1 MGEKPL
7 FFSGLTPNIQV
18 GRILATMQNLES
30 LLDQA
35 IEASDNGDKDE
46 AIRIYEKILSE
57 KVDWA
62 TVHYNLGLIYKY
74 RNDWDKSYHHNKRA
88 AELDPKMEAAQ
99 WNLGIAATMLK
110 DWKLAR
116 QCWNFFG
123 MQYEIINGD
132 VCIRISP
139 NAEAETVWAT
149 RICPARAI
157 IKNIPLP
164 ESEHRFKDMVLN
176 DGAANGHRMSEGK
189 EYPVLDEIQQLT
201 CSDYQTYSIKCKPIS
216 EEHFEDLQQRCWKS
230 DIAIEN
236 WTTSVQML
244 CKQCS
249 EGKPHEHHDHD
260 LKKASG
266 EFRIALATTSQERLI
281 SVLEAWSQETGVDY
295 YECHY
300 Y

>member
-1 MGEKPL
+1 
-7 FFSGLTPNIQV
+7 
-18 GRILATMQNLES
+18 MQNLEA

-35 IEASDNGDKDE
+35 IEFCDNGDKDE
-46 AIRIYEKILSE
+46 AIRIYEQILSE
-57 KVDWA
+57 KEDWA
-62 TVHYNLGLIYKY
+62 TAHYNLGLIYKY
-74 RNDWDKSYHHNKRA
+74 RNDWHKSYHHNKRA
-88 AELDPKMEAAQ
+88 VELDPKMDAAQ

-123 MQYEIINGD
+123 MNYEIIDYDTAGKLAD

-176 DGAANGHRMSEGK
+176 DGAPNGYRMSEGQ
-189 EYPVLDEIQQLT
+189 EYPVLDEIQHLSS
-201 CSDYQTYSIKCKPIS
+201 SDYQTYSIKCKLIS
-216 EEHFEDLQQRCWKS
+216 EAQFEDLQQRCWKS

-260 LKKASG
+260 LKKASA
-266 EFRIALATTSQERLI
+266 EFRIALATTSQEKLI
-281 SVLEAWSQETGVDY
+281 TVLETWRHEIGIDY
-295 YECHY
+295 YEFLY

>member
-1 MGEKPL
+1 
-7 FFSGLTPNIQV
+7 
-18 GRILATMQNLES
+18 MQNLET

-35 IEASDNGDKDE
+35 VKAYDLGDKDE
-46 AIRIYEKILSE
+46 AIRIYQNVLSE
-57 KVDWA
+57 KEDLS
-62 TVHYNLGLIYKY
+62 TVHYSLGLIYKY
-74 RNDWDKSYHHNKRA
+74 KNEWDKSYFHNKRA
-88 AELDPKMEAAQ
+88 VELAPKMEAAQ

-110 DWKLAR
+110 DWQLAR

-123 MQYEIINGD
+123 MKYEIINEDTAGKLAD
-132 VCIRISP
+132 VSIRISP
-139 NAEAETVWAT
+139 NANAETVWAT

-176 DGAANGHRMSEGK
+176 DGAPNGYRTSEGK
-189 EYPVLDEIQQLT
+189 EYPVLDEIQHLSK
-201 CSDYQTYSIKCKPIS
+201 SDYQTYSVKCKLIS
-216 EEHFEDLQQRCWKS
+216 KAEFEDLQQRCWKS

-236 WTTSVQML
+236 WTTDVQML

-249 EGKPHEHHDHD
+249 EGKPHESHDHD
-260 LKKASG
+260 LKSTNG
-266 EFRIALATTSQERLI
+266 ENKIALASTSQETLV

>member
-1 MGEKPL
+1 
-7 FFSGLTPNIQV
+7 
-18 GRILATMQNLES
+18 MQNLES

-57 KVDWA
+57 KEDWA

-74 RNDWDKSYHHNKRA
+74 RNEWDKSYHHNKRA
-88 AELDPKMEAAQ
+88 VELNPEMEAAQ

-116 QCWNFFG
+116 QCWNIFG
-123 MQYEIINGD
+123 MKYEIIDEDTAGNIGD
-132 VCIRISP
+132 VSIRISP
-139 NAEAETVWAT
+139 NENPETVWAT

-157 IKNIPLP
+157 IKNIPFP
-164 ESEHRFKDMVLN
+164 ESERQFKDIVLN
-176 DGAANGHRMSEGK
+176 DGAPNGYRTSEGK
-189 EYPVLDEIQQLT
+189 EYPVLDEIQHLSK
-201 CSDYQTYSIKCKPIS
+201 SDYLTYSINCKPIS
-216 EEHFEDLQQRCWKS
+216 EEHFKDLQQRCWKS

-236 WTTSVQML
+236 WTTGVQML

-249 EGKPHEHHDHD
+249 EGKPHESHDRD
-260 LKKASG
+260 LKSANEEYK
-266 EFRIALATTSQERLI
+266 IALASTSQETLV
-281 SVLEAWSQETGVDY
+281 SVLKAWSQATGVDY

>member
-1 MGEKPL
+1 ML
-7 FFSGLTPNIQV
+7 
-18 GRILATMQNLES
+18 ILET

-35 IEASDNGDKDE
+35 IEASDNGDKDG
-46 AIRIYEKILSE
+46 AIRIYEKILFE
-57 KVDWA
+57 REDWA

-88 AELDPKMEAAQ
+88 AELDPKIEPAQ
-99 WNLGIAATMLK
+99 WNLGIAATMLT

-123 MQYEIINGD
+123 MEYEIIDEDTAGKLSD
-132 VCIRISP
+132 VCIRISS
-139 NAEAETVWAT
+139 NAEAETVWAI

-189 EYPVLDEIQQLT
+189 GYPVLDEIQHLSS
-201 CSDYQTYSIKCKPIS
+201 SDYQTYSIKCKPIS
-216 EEHFEDLQQRCWKS
+216 DAHFEDLQQRCWKS

-236 WTTSVQML
+236 WTTSVRML

-249 EGKPHEHHDHD
+249 EGKPHEHHDRE
-260 LKKASG
+260 LKKDND
-266 EFRIALATTSQERLI
+266 EFRIALATTSQGKLI

>member
-1 MGEKPL
+1 M
-7 FFSGLTPNIQV
+7 
-18 GRILATMQNLES
+18 NLET

-35 IEASDNGDKDE
+35 IEASAQGDKDL
-46 AIRIYEKILSE
+46 AIDIYGKILSE
-57 KVDWA
+57 KEDWA

-74 RNDWDKSYHHNKRA
+74 RNEWDKSYSHNKRA
-88 AELDPKMEAAQ
+88 VDLDPEMEAAK

-116 QCWNFFG
+116 QCWNSFG
-123 MQYEIINGD
+123 MKYEIIDEDTAGD
-132 VCIRISP
+132 IGETSIRISP
-139 NAEAETVWAT
+139 AENAETVWGI

-164 ESEHRFKDMVLN
+164 ESEHRFKDVVLN
-176 DGAANGHRMSEGK
+176 DGAPNGYRISEGK
-189 EYPVLDEIQQLT
+189 EFAVLDEIQHLS
-201 CSDYQTYSIKCKPIS
+201 CSDYQTYSIKCKTIS
-216 EEHFEDLQQRCWKS
+216 NEQYEDLQQRCWKA

-236 WTTSVQML
+236 WTTQIQML

-249 EGKPHEHHDHD
+249 EGKPHETHDHD
-260 LKKASG
+260 LKSPDG
-266 EFRIALATTSQERLI
+266 ENKIALAATSQEKLV

>member
-1 MGEKPL
+1 
-7 FFSGLTPNIQV
+7 
-18 GRILATMQNLES
+18 MQNLGT
-30 LLDQA
+30 LFDQA
-35 IEASDNGDKDE
+35 IEASDKGDKDE
-46 AIRIYEKILSE
+46 SIRIYEKILSE
-57 KVDWA
+57 KEDWA

-74 RNDWDKSYHHNKRA
+74 RTEWDKSYYHNKRA
-88 AELDPKMEAAQ
+88 VELDPESQASH
-99 WNLGIAATMLK
+99 WNLGIAATMLC

-123 MQYEIINGD
+123 MKYEIIDEDTAGNMGD

-139 NAEAETVWAT
+139 NANAETVWAT

-164 ESEHRFKDMVLN
+164 ESEHRFKDLVLN
-176 DGAANGHRMSEGK
+176 DGAPNGYRMSEGR
-189 EYPVLDEIQQLT
+189 EYPVLDEIQHLSS
-201 CSDYQTYSIKCKPIS
+201 SDYRTYSIKCEPIS
-216 EEHFEDLQQRCWKS
+216 EAHYDNLQQRCWNS

-236 WTTSVQML
+236 WTTEMQML

-249 EGKPHEHHDHD
+249 EGRPHEIHDHD
-260 LKKASG
+260 LKKTSD
-266 EFRIALATTSQERLI
+266 EYRIAHASTSQEKLV